1 MDLESTNIP
10 FFDLA
15 GSRIGEIFGPNM
27 TVEGDLDIGYDNN
40 PFADTWAS
48 GEVYLEGAK
57 VGGNAVFGGGHFVHS
72 KVEPL
77 GWSADLKRA
86 VDLNKSEIKGELAL
100 CCGFESRGAVILD
113 GAKIGMLDLVSSHL
127 INPNNVALSAMNVSV
142 DRDAAFM
149 IFQGAVPECD
159 GEMNFTTARVGTN
172 FLVDHAIFRG
182 KAGERHGL
190 VADGLYVGNGFVC
203 MRSRSRTV
211 RCWTFGAPWWED
223 CWTRSG
229 VGRASVNC

>member
-1 MDLESTNIP
+1 
-10 FFDLA
+10 
-15 GSRIGEIFGPNM
+15 M

-100 CCGFESRGAVILD
+100 CCGFEWHGAAILD
-113 GAKIGMLDLVSSHL
+113 GAKIG
-127 INPNNVALSAMNVSV
+127 SATRQRSISN
-142 DRDAAFM
+142 A
-149 IFQGAVPECD
+149 
-159 GEMNFTTARVGTN
+159 TTST
-172 FLVDHAIFRG
+172 
-182 KAGERHGL
+182 
-190 VADGLYVGNGFVC
+190 
-203 MRSRSRTV
+203 SRSIRLPDS
-211 RCWTFGAPWWED
+211 RC
-223 CWTRSG
+223 
-229 VGRASVNC
+229 GRQLAT